1 MATYQLILLLA
12 LCLLNVG
19 DHPGASWEFAYNQA
33 VEWFNHAEFDNARA
47 AADRGY
53 RSWRG
58 HPQSR
63 AYWRFRL
70 ALAES
75 LIELDRTQEAIPL
88 LESSAPFPEDE
99 ARRLADQALVHL
111 RNHQDEETVKCIA
124 RARLDLPPTARDLAG
139 KIDLIDGTLQLQRG
153 QMSAAEVSFER
164 ALASVEGSH
173 SLIEAYTLADLGFLD
188 HRRFRYDESLYWFG
202 RTRDLAR
209 SKGMRRALDLAL
221 GNIASDYL
229 DLGDMDRAA
238 ENFTNATTVAEQLH
252 DRVYEMR
259 WLVGLGET
267 WEESG
272 DLEKAAGSYRKA
284 QALADPERDREWL
297 SNVLH
302 DLAGIALKKGDL
314 PSAGDLNAHSTEL
327 ARQSQSSPALLR
339 DEVQLA
345 DISVAR
351 HDYLTGESTYNQTL
365 IASQRAHDPV
375 DAFKCHVGLSGLY
388 RQTGATAKAESEFR
402 ATLAAADQLHS
413 TLQRDESKFSFLSA
427 LVEFYRDYVD
437 FLVDKGDP
445 AAAFRVAE
453 SSRAQV
459 LEERLHRDESSAP
472 AADLTSLKKE
482 AGTSG
487 AILMSYWLAPRRSLL
502 WVIDSAGLHSFQL
515 PPEAE
520 IAAQVRRYNDA
531 IQRGDN
537 PIEGGNDAG
546 RWLFANLLG
555 SHYRVPKNSNVVI
568 EPDSVLHQLSF
579 ESLPAEDGGH
589 YWIDDATVSVAPSL
603 ALLQRSEY
611 ASGGRL
617 LAFGDPGYEGT
628 EFQRLSNAK
637 AELQA
642 VESHFTDKAVYVAS
656 AATPAAYRAAH
667 PETFSTLHFAS
678 HAVANRESPLDS
690 AIVLA
695 GPPDSRKLYAREIL
709 ERRLTAE
716 LVTLSACQTAGSRTY
731 YGEGLTGFS
740 WAFLSAGARNVVA
753 GLWDVDDRAT
763 AELMKDFYDELGA
776 GPAPVSALR
785 RAKLRLIASGGAYR
799 KPRYWAAFE
808 TFTRA
813 IYQVRFR

>member
-1 MATYQLILLLA
+1 
-12 LCLLNVG
+12 
-19 DHPGASWEFAYNQA
+19 
-33 VEWFNHAEFDNARA
+33 
-47 AADRGY
+47 
-53 RSWRG
+53 
-58 HPQSR
+58 
-63 AYWRFRL
+63 
-70 ALAES
+70 
-75 LIELDRTQEAIPL
+75 
-88 LESSAPFPEDE
+88 
-99 ARRLADQALVHL
+99 
-111 RNHQDEETVKCIA
+111 
-124 RARLDLPPTARDLAG
+124 
-139 KIDLIDGTLQLQRG
+139 
-153 QMSAAEVSFER
+153 
-164 ALASVEGSH
+164 
-173 SLIEAYTLADLGFLD
+173 
-188 HRRFRYDESLYWFG
+188 
-202 RTRDLAR
+202 
-209 SKGMRRALDLAL
+209 
-221 GNIASDYL
+221 
-229 DLGDMDRAA
+229 
-238 ENFTNATTVAEQLH
+238 
-252 DRVYEMR
+252 
-259 WLVGLGET
+259 
-267 WEESG
+267 
-272 DLEKAAGSYRKA
+272 
-284 QALADPERDREWL
+284 
-297 SNVLH
+297 
-302 DLAGIALKKGDL
+302 
-314 PSAGDLNAHSTEL
+314 
-327 ARQSQSSPALLR
+327 
-339 DEVQLA
+339 
-345 DISVAR
+345 
-351 HDYLTGESTYNQTL
+351 
-365 IASQRAHDPV
+365 V

-482 AGTSG
+482 AGASG

-603 ALLQRSEY
+603 ALLQRSNTLP
-611 ASGGRL
+611 AADCWHSAIPGTRGRNSSACRTPKQNCRRWRATL
-617 LAFGDPGYEGT
+617 RTRLFTLRRLPPRRHTARPSRNLFDPAFRVARGRQSRVAARFGDCAG
-628 EFQRLSNAK
+628 
-637 AELQA
+637 
-642 VESHFTDKAVYVAS
+642 
-656 AATPAAYRAAH
+656 
-667 PETFSTLHFAS
+667 
-678 HAVANRESPLDS
+678 
-690 AIVLA
+690 

-740 WAFLSAGARNVVA
+740 WAFLSAG
-753 GLWDVDDRAT
+753 RAT
-763 AELMKDFYDELGA
+763 LWPDFGTWTI
-776 GPAPVSALR
+776 ALR
-785 RAKLRLIASGGAYR
+785 
-799 KPRYWAAFE
+799 PN
-808 TFTRA
+808 
-813 IYQVRFR
+813 